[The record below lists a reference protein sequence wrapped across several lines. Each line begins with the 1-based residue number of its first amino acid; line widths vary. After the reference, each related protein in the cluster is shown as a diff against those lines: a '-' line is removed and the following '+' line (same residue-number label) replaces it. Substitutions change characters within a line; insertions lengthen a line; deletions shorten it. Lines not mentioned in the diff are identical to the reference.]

1 MSKLRVESFT
11 ISLDG
16 FGAGPDQDINNP
28 LGIGGT
34 SLHAWALSTRT
45 FQKNL
50 FGSDGE
56 SAGIDEDFAARGFQ
70 NIGAWMRATSPST
83 AAPRRPAQVCRSI
96 EYHVTRP
103 TLAPLVVLLLL
114 VLMEAIR
121 TKLVVSGAVPAN
133 GFNPENSNLSP
144 FMQRLARAHANCLEG
159 LPVFG
164 GLMLVAVV
172 AGRSA
177 VTDPLAGVLFGAR
190 VVQSCIH
197 LASTSSPAVSARF
210 TAFAV
215 QVGIAVYWAI
225 RLHGT

>member
-1 MSKLRVESFT
+1 MSSTL
-11 ISLDG
+11 IALLG
-16 FGAGPDQDINNP
+16 F
-28 LGIGGT
+28 
-34 SLHAWALSTRT
+34 LSWT
-45 FQKNL
+45 
-50 FGSDGE
+50 
-56 SAGIDEDFAARGFQ
+56 
-70 NIGAWMRATSPST
+70 
-83 AAPRRPAQVCRSI
+83 
-96 EYHVTRP
+96 
-103 TLAPLVVLLLL
+103 LLLL

-133 GFNPENSNLSP
+133 GFNPENSNLSA